1 LAIAFHVSHRHTHHH
16 SAHHH
21 VIYCLYHHIYFC
33 HSHAGGNLILIYS
46 FKFKFILLWISA
58 FAEMTNLLH
67 KKSRCGWQRLFAIYI
82 FSELSNRARCGSS
95 PHHHTH
101 HIANYLVHFV
111 VLLVTKI
118 RAEFFNIQTQTSF
131 LRKINFKACKMNN
144 QELDCV
150 KNDYYLIFD

>member
-1 LAIAFHVSHRHTHHH
+1 M
-16 SAHHH
+16 
-21 VIYCLYHHIYFC
+21 
-33 HSHAGGNLILIYS
+33 N
-46 FKFKFILLWISA
+46 
-58 FAEMTNLLH
+58 NLLH

-118 RAEFFNIQTQTSF
+118 RAEFFNIQTKTSF
-131 LRKINFKACKMNN
+131 LRKINFKARKMNN
-144 QELDCV
+144 KELDYI
-150 KNDYYLIFD
+150 KNDYYLIFNLLNIIKC